1 MSELTHGGRRL
12 RAGRKARTTGQR
24 VTFRIDALTAG
35 VLSGFDFDKSPTEAI
50 RLLADA
56 YAAFEKT
63 QEELAQ
69 GVWVRFQGAPGE
81 TFKDRI
87 ESVYGSRPVDIY
99 PSGAPGLTTKA
110 RIPLRDGMSAWLVV
124 SRAGRQGPI
133 TDGERTADESR
144 IADALLNALGRAP
157 IWVDRASPAYTLD
170 QLLAAS
176 DYSQPQSAADREWV
190 DAPAIGEE
198 LI

>member
-1 MSELTHGGRRL
+1 M
-12 RAGRKARTTGQR
+12 
-24 VTFRIDALTAG
+24 
-35 VLSGFDFDKSPTEAI
+35 
-50 RLLADA
+50 
-56 YAAFEKT
+56 
-63 QEELAQ
+63 
-69 GVWVRFQGAPGE
+69 
-81 TFKDRI
+81 
-87 ESVYGSRPVDIY
+87 
-99 PSGAPGLTTKA
+99 
-110 RIPLRDGMSAWLVV
+110 

-144 IADALLNALGRAP
+144 IADALLSALGRAP
-157 IWVDRASPAYTLD
+157 IWVDRATPTYTLD